1 MDKYLNSNYATKSY
15 TDQRYVKKIKV
26 EFPVL
31 TKRDKVI
38 LFLYARFLGYKIHI
52 GIFDGKRKALFIDG
66 NDNPAFIQKH
76 KETIL
81 IKYKDRTEKLNPQT
95 VILGLMARYKEEF
108 PIELKKA
115 FNYASSCTL

>member
-1 MDKYLNSNYATKSY
+1 MDKNLKSNYATQSY

-38 LFLYARFLGYKIHI
+38 LFLYARYLGYKIHI
-52 GIFDGKRKALFIDG
+52 GVFDGKRKALIIDG
-66 NDNPAFIQKH
+66 NDHPAFIQKH

-81 IKYKDRTEKLNPQT
+81 IKYKDRTEKMNPQT

-115 FNYASSCTL
+115 FNYAASCSI